1 MWTNSFW
8 QRWLRRS
15 TASARLLRK
24 RQPSRRTR
32 LCLEPLEDRMVPTTF
47 TVNNGDVATLINDI
61 NSANQATQADT
72 IVLAANGVYN
82 LTAVNNSVNGANGL
96 PVISTAHGLTIE
108 GNGATI
114 ERSSAAGTPQFRL
127 LEMAA
132 SAVLTLQDLTL
143 TNGLAEGSAG
153 ANAGGSILNHHGPGG
168 GGSGQGGALYMAG
181 GALDVINTTFS
192 ADVAQGGNGGN
203 SSLLGGG
210 GGGGNA
216 QGGALYVAGG
226 ALSVTNSTFSAD
238 VAHGGAGGGG
248 DPGGNGGSGEGGALY
263 MAGGTLS
270 VTNNTFSGDVAEGG
284 PGEGGLLGFGAGAD
298 GNAQGGALYMAGGT
312 LSVTST
318 TFSVDVVENA
328 GSAEGGAVYVAG
340 GTLSVA
346 DTIFTADVAENA
358 GSAEGGAVYVADG
371 TLSVADTTFSADVA
385 QGRAGQNGGFEQ
397 GAGGG
402 DNGQGGAVDMAGGT
416 LTVINATF
424 SGNVA
429 QGGPG
434 GTGGF
439 DASGGSGGNGQGGAL
454 AVTAGTLTLE
464 DTTISGNSAAGGAGG
479 NGGTFGSNGSPGSG
493 QGGALYLAGATLA
506 LSNTIAAGN
515 TGSDVYNS
523 GGTIE
528 TSASFNNL
536 LGTLVGAGLANGQNG
551 NQLGV
556 QINALALAPLGN
568 YGGPT
573 QTMAL
578 LQGSIAIGA
587 GDVFA
592 IPAGADTDQRGSP
605 RLTNGHVDVGAFQ
618 SQGFPAHINTVFG
631 NGQATVA
638 NPFGTSLE
646 AQVTDGD
653 GNPVAGVNV
662 TFTESNGAS
671 GAGGSF
677 GIAWGP
683 LTPITTDVATLTQPG
698 TVVEAAQW
706 GNTGSIMVDG
716 INFTQ
721 GSLNGGGPVADTTA
735 EGVGTGAFSGTT
747 GNASFDSVLNGFAWD
762 ESSSPYHAVTIF
774 NLTPDQ
780 QYSVQLFSLD
790 DRTTGNESQRI
801 NSFSDTSGDQS
812 APFSEGTNSYVIGTF
827 IAQSASETIHVNLAP
842 GNLGNINALVVRS
855 LSGSGITVQTN
866 AAGIATAPA
875 LTANDIAGSFN
886 VQVADA
892 ADGLSDS
899 VQLTNI
905 AGAAASITAV
915 GGSGQNTI
923 AGAAFSTLL
932 QVKVTDQFG
941 NRIAN
946 APVLF
951 SVPASGASGSF
962 DASPLVYTNA
972 QGIATAPGLIAN
984 YVRGSF
990 TATATT
996 SGVGTSAT
1004 FSLSNTAVPGAI
1016 SIVAGNKQQ
1025 ASVTAGFKTALQVK
1039 VTDAHGNP
1047 ISGITVT
1054 FAVEQNGAAGATF
1067 TSQSSVLTGPT
1078 GIAQAPALTA
1088 NGSAGTFTVE
1098 AWVDGLANPAVFTL
1112 TNVAGPAA
1120 NISPVTTNLSATVGK
1135 AYSALQALVTD
1146 AEGNPVS
1153 GVKVTFTAPSGTHVV
1168 SGTFNGKATF
1178 TATTG
1183 PNGIASAPLMA
1194 DTIAGAFTV
1203 TATIN
1208 GVTTPASFSLTNDPG
1223 APAKMTI
1230 VSGNKQ
1236 TVSANTPFA
1245 ALEVQVTDSFG
1256 NLLNN
1261 VPVTFTVQANK
1272 TTGVGATFSSTG
1284 KATTVNGLARAP
1296 QLTANAKPG
1305 SFTVIA
1311 SVAGT
1316 PTTTTF
1322 ALEIS

>member
-1 MWTNSFW
+1 MY
-8 QRWLRRS
+8 
-15 TASARLLRK
+15 A
-24 RQPSRRTR
+24 
-32 LCLEPLEDRMVPTTF
+32 
-47 TVNNGDVATLINDI
+47 
-61 NSANQATQADT
+61 
-72 IVLAANGVYN
+72 
-82 LTAVNNSVNGANGL
+82 
-96 PVISTAHGLTIE
+96 
-108 GNGATI
+108 
-114 ERSSAAGTPQFRL
+114 
-127 LEMAA
+127 
-132 SAVLTLQDLTL
+132 
-143 TNGLAEGSAG
+143 
-153 ANAGGSILNHHGPGG
+153 AGGS
-168 GGSGQGGALYMAG
+168 
-181 GALDVINTTFS
+181 
-192 ADVAQGGNGGN
+192 
-203 SSLLGGG
+203 
-210 GGGGNA
+210 
-216 QGGALYVAGG
+216 
-226 ALSVTNSTFSAD
+226 
-238 VAHGGAGGGG
+238 
-248 DPGGNGGSGEGGALY
+248 
-263 MAGGTLS
+263 
-270 VTNNTFSGDVAEGG
+270 
-284 PGEGGLLGFGAGAD
+284 
-298 GNAQGGALYMAGGT
+298 
-312 LSVTST
+312 
-318 TFSVDVVENA
+318 
-328 GSAEGGAVYVAG
+328 
-340 GTLSVA
+340 
-346 DTIFTADVAENA
+346 
-358 GSAEGGAVYVADG
+358 
-371 TLSVADTTFSADVA
+371 
-385 QGRAGQNGGFEQ
+385 
-397 GAGGG
+397 
-402 DNGQGGAVDMAGGT
+402 
-416 LTVINATF
+416 LT
-424 SGNVA
+424 
-429 QGGPG
+429 
-434 GTGGF
+434 
-439 DASGGSGGNGQGGAL
+439 
-454 AVTAGTLTLE
+454 
-464 DTTISGNSAAGGAGG
+464 
-479 NGGTFGSNGSPGSG
+479 
-493 QGGALYLAGATLA
+493 
-506 LSNTIAAGN
+506 LSNTILAGN
-515 TGSDVYNS
+515 TGGDLYNS

-721 GSLNGGGPVADTTA
+721 GSLNGGGGPVADTTA

-762 ESSSPYHAVTIF
+762 ESSSPYHTVTVF
-774 NLTPDQ
+774 NLTPGQ

-855 LSGSGITVQTN
+855 LPGSGITVQTN
-866 AAGIATAPA
+866 AAGIATAPV

-951 SVPASGASGSF
+951 SVPTAGASASF

-1004 FSLSNTAVPGAI
+1004 FSLTNTAVPGAI

-1039 VTDAHGNP
+1039 ITDAHGNP
-1047 ISGITVT
+1047 ISGITVA

-1067 TSQSSVLTGPT
+1067 TSQSSVLTGPNGVAT
-1078 GIAQAPALTA
+1078 APKLTA
-1088 NGSAGTFTVE
+1088 NGSAGTSTVE
-1098 AWVDGLANPAVFTL
+1098 AWVAGLANPAVFTL

-1120 NISPVTTNLSATVGK
+1120 NISPVATNLSATVGK

-1245 ALEVQVTDSFG
+1245 ALEVQVTDNFG
-1256 NLLNN
+1256 NLLSNAQ
-1261 VPVTFTVQANK
+1261 VTFTVRLNQ
-1272 TTGVGATFSSTG
+1272 TTGAGGTFSAPGTVKTISG
-1284 KATTVNGLARAP
+1284 VATAP
-1296 QLTANAKPG
+1296 QLTANGKQG
-1305 SFTVIA
+1305 TFTVVA
-1311 SVAGT
+1311 AVAGMS
-1316 PTTTTF
+1316 TTVNFT
-1322 ALEIS
+1322 LEIT